1 MEVSSF
7 RQSLIKE
14 VRTADEKMDTLN
26 IKKSLSLDEL
36 KDQTFIR
43 GYRMGLIWALQ
54 TLAYYEKKDMDNKL
68 DGFDKVRA
76 AFEGGFTHANHIEK
90 NK

>member
-14 VRTADEKMDTLN
+14 VKTADEKMDTLN

-68 DGFDKVRA
+68 DSFEKLQKVYS
-76 AFEGGFTHANHIEK
+76 GGFTHANHIET

>member
-1 MEVSSF
+1 METSAY
-7 RQSLIKE
+7 RQTLIKE
-14 VRTADEKMDTLN
+14 VKTADEKMDTLS

-43 GYRMGLIWALQ
+43 GYRMGLIWSLQ
-54 TLAYYEKKDMDNKL
+54 TLAYYERQDMENKL
-68 DGFDKVRA
+68 DSFDKVKA
-76 AFEGGFTHANHIEK
+76 AFEGGFTHANHIET

>member
-1 MEVSSF
+1 METSAF
-7 RQSLIKE
+7 RQTLIKE

-36 KDQTFIR
+36 KDQHFIR
-43 GYRMGLIWALQ
+43 GYRMGLLWSLQ
-54 TLAYYEKKDMDNKL
+54 TLAYYERQDMENKL
-68 DGFDKVRA
+68 DSFDKVKA
-76 AFEGGFTHANHIEK
+76 VFEGGCTHANHIET

>member
-1 MEVSSF
+1 METSAF
-7 RQSLIKE
+7 RQTLIKE

-36 KDQTFIR
+36 KDQHFIR
-43 GYRMGLIWALQ
+43 GYRMGLLWSLQ
-54 TLAYYEKKDMDNKL
+54 TLAYYERQDMENKL
-68 DGFDKVRA
+68 DSFDKVKA
-76 AFEGGFTHANHIEK
+76 VFEGGFTHANHIET